1 MSSVHWLLKSKK
13 SSVSIIA
20 AQRMTDLKEISS
32 WNITPCN
39 RVFFPLKY
47 EVEYRLFFFYVLK
60 LSLLSYMSFY
70 FEWLGILG
78 ILRLFKKLTKPL
90 VHAQFHLAY
99 NQNFSTGTG
108 EPVDYKNIIFDRQ
121 RTWEHSSLRPTLQKI
136 SFYPQGLRLIQFYTC
151 F

>member
-32 WNITPCN
+32 WNSTPCN

-108 EPVDYKNIIFDRQ
+108 EPVDYKNIIFDM
-121 RTWEHSSLRPTLQKI
+121 K
-136 SFYPQGLRLIQFYTC
+136 LIIHWSRDCACTDPMADHALIAWLIMHWSRG
-151 F
+151 